1 MEDQLK
7 NKAEEPSLPYGN
19 KKLVFFNSFE
29 EAELHGLKEMAAH
42 TYEQRLAN
50 LETLRART
58 LTLSSS
64 LPRIITIIKGGA

>member
-1 MEDQLK
+1 MEDEIK

-19 KKLVFFNSFE
+19 RKLTFFNSFE

-50 LETLRART
+50 LEVLRART
-58 LTLSSS
+58 FNTNKPLE
-64 LPRIITIIKGGA
+64 RVITIITGG